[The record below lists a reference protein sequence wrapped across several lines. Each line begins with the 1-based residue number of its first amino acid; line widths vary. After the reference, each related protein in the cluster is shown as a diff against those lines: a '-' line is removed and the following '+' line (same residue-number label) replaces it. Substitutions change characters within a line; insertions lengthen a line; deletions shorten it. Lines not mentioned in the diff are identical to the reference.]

1 MTLDDFKNLD
11 PKEIGDWPMIV
22 QMFMLVIIFAL
33 IVGGGWYAVWQQQI
47 DDLNGMQQT
56 ELKLR
61 DDFSNRK
68 AQAVNLEA
76 YKEQLEKIREQFGDL
91 LKQLPTKSQMEM
103 LLKEINEAGVGRGLV
118 FELFKPG
125 QEVQT
130 SEFAEL
136 PIAIKLAGSFHDLAG
151 FMNEVAKLSRIVTI
165 NDIDLKVR
173 KDSILELNAVIKT
186 YRALDETEQQDMAQ
200 KEAAAKKQ
208 RKQ

>member
-11 PKEIGDWPMIV
+11 PKEIGDWPMVV

-56 ELKLR
+56 ELTLR

-186 YRALDETEQQDMAQ
+186 YRALDESEQQDMAQ

-208 RKQ
+208 RKK